1 MTLVVVRHHVSD
13 YDAWLKVYTSGDVER
28 LQKSGGV
35 LEESIHQDVKDPHEV
50 LVLHRFANAAAA
62 EAFASNHDLAEAMKR
77 GGVDGPP
84 RIEIYEDGK
93 R

>member
-1 MTLVVVRHHVSD
+1 MTLMAVRHHVSD
-13 YDAWLKVYTSGDVER
+13 YDAWLKVYTSLGQ

-35 LEESIHQDVKDPHEV
+35 LEESIHQDAKDPQEV
-50 LVLHRFANAAAA
+50 LVLHRFANPASA
-62 EAFASNHDLAEAMKR
+62 EAFDNNPEIAEAMKR
-77 GGVDGPP
+77 GGVDRPP

>member
-1 MTLVVVRHHVSD
+1 MTLMAVRHHVSD
-13 YDAWLKVYTSGDVER
+13 YDAWLKVYTSVGQ

-35 LEESIHQDVKDPHEV
+35 LEESIHRDAKDPLEV
-50 LVLHRFANAAAA
+50 LVLHRFANPASA
-62 EAFASNHDLAEAMKR
+62 EAFANNPEIAEAMKR
-77 GGVDGPP
+77 GGVDRPP

>member
-1 MTLVVVRHHVSD
+1 MTLMVVRHHVSD
-13 YDAWLKVYTSGDVER
+13 YDAWLKVYTSVGQ

-35 LEESIHQDVKDPHEV
+35 LEESIHQDVQDPHEV